1 MVAAP
6 NGCAADCGWVL
17 QLLLKFAEPRSWYQ
31 EPRLCPPDAANAADC
46 EKPIVGMRVKALQL
60 EDLKVRAVSQTH
72 HGTPERHANMTKGGC
87 AGETAHTAARG
98 RPGFGGMDGGNER
111 PVRPSNQPCPLG
123 FLTFVCGV
131 GVSGGVIVKL
141 TNGKANALVKF
152 DAAGTAATE
161 EEAGSSGER
170 YEVRRKVKLTERI
183 SPYSKKTVQLQRGDI
198 IEVLEVGDYNG
209 EERARC
215 AQGWLSTRNH
225 DDRRNIRR
233 VKEEKPDL

>member
-1 MVAAP
+1 M
-6 NGCAADCGWVL
+6 
-17 QLLLKFAEPRSWYQ
+17 
-31 EPRLCPPDAANAADC
+31 
-46 EKPIVGMRVKALQL
+46 
-60 EDLKVRAVSQTH
+60 
-72 HGTPERHANMTKGGC
+72 
-87 AGETAHTAARG
+87 
-98 RPGFGGMDGGNER
+98 
-111 PVRPSNQPCPLG
+111 RPSNQPCPLG

-183 SPYSKKTVQLQRGDI
+183 SPYSKKTAQLQRGDI

>member
-1 MVAAP
+1 MGA
-6 NGCAADCGWVL
+6 
-17 QLLLKFAEPRSWYQ
+17 
-31 EPRLCPPDAANAADC
+31 
-46 EKPIVGMRVKALQL
+46 
-60 EDLKVRAVSQTH
+60 
-72 HGTPERHANMTKGGC
+72 
-87 AGETAHTAARG
+87 
-98 RPGFGGMDGGNER
+98 
-111 PVRPSNQPCPLG
+111 
-123 FLTFVCGV
+123 
-131 GVSGGVIVKL
+131 SGGVIVKL

-152 DAAGTAATE
+152 DAAGTAATG
-161 EEAGSSGER
+161 EAAGGGGER

-183 SPYSKKTVQLQRGDI
+183 SPYSKKTVQLQVIPPDLGPSFDAPDANQRINWQRGDV